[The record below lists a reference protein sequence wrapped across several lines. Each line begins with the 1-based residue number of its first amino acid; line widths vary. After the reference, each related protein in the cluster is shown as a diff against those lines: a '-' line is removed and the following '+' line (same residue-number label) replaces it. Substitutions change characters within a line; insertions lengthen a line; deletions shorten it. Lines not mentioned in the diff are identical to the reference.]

1 MFAYTTFM
9 SKIILTGG
17 GTGGHILPHLSLK
30 PYLKNTFNEIIYLGT
45 KEGLE
50 YEIIGRE
57 KDITFEAISAFK
69 LDRSKILG
77 NILLP
82 FKVLGSISKA
92 KKILKEHKPNVI
104 FSKGGFVSVPVAIAG
119 KMLKIPV
126 VSHES
131 DLTMGL
137 ANKII
142 YKFCDTFCTTFP
154 ATTSNL
160 KKAVYTGS
168 PIRSNIL
175 NGNKEKGY
183 LETKVD
189 KLRPTLLVMGGST
202 GALSLNEALYSAL
215 PTLLNQFNVIHI
227 VGKGKGDTSKRYTNY
242 CQIEYCYN
250 IEDIL
255 SISDIVISRAGSN
268 AIYEL
273 LALKK
278 PMILVPLP
286 KDASRGDQID
296 NAKYFETLGYSK
308 TLFQEDITTEKLI
321 EEINDLYKNKDNYI
335 SKMKSATNITNGA
348 ENIYKE
354 ILKVV
359 KNKKNC

>member
-1 MFAYTTFM
+1 M

-30 PYLKNTFNEIIYLGT
+30 PHLKNSFEEIVYIGT
-45 KEGLE
+45 QEGLE

-57 KDITFEAISAFK
+57 KDIEFEKISEFK
-69 LDRSKILG
+69 LDRSKIFS
-77 NILLP
+77 NFLLP
-82 FKVLGSISKA
+82 FKVIGSVIEA
-92 KKILKEHKPNVI
+92 KKVLKKHKPDVI
-104 FSKGGFVSVPVAIAG
+104 FSKGGFVSVPVCIAG
-119 KMLKIPV
+119 KLLKIPV

-142 YKFCDTFCTTFP
+142 YKFCNTFCTTFP
-154 ATTSNL
+154 ITAKGL

-168 PIRSNIL
+168 PIRPSVL
-175 NGNKEKGY
+175 NGNKNKGY
-183 LETKVD
+183 IETGVD

-202 GALSLNEALYSAL
+202 GALSLNEALYAAL
-215 PTLLNQFNVIHI
+215 PTLLKQFNVVHI
-227 VGKGKGDTSKRYTNY
+227 VGKGKGDKTKRYNNY

-250 IEDIL
+250 IEDIFA
-255 SISDIVISRAGSN
+255 ISDIVISRAGSN

-273 LALKK
+273 LALTK

-296 NAKYFETLGYSK
+296 NANYFENLGYSK
-308 TLFQEDITTEKLI
+308 TLLQENITTEKLI
-321 EEINDLYKNKDNYI
+321 EEINLLYSNKDKYI
-335 SKMKSATNITNGA
+335 LNMKSATNVTNGA

-354 ILKVV
+354 ILKVAE
-359 KNKKNC
+359 KK